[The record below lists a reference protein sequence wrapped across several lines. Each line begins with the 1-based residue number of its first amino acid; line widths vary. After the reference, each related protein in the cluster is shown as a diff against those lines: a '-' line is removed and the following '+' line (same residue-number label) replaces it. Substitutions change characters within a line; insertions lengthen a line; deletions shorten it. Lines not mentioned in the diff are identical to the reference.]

1 MNYSEAE
8 LTAASNKGMAE
19 AKATL
24 ASLAGPI
31 FLKDEGGFDP
41 LEQAYA
47 MGWNAVWASK
57 ENHERFNALKP
68 KEG

>member
-24 ASLAGPI
+24 ASLAG
-31 FLKDEGGFDP
+31 P